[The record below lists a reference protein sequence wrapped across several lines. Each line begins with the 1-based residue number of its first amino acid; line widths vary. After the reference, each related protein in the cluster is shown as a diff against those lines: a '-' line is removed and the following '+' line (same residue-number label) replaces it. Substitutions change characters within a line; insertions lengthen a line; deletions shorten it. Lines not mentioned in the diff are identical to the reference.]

1 MTSRIK
7 KTKVQSKKK
16 LTAADRRQAMIEA
29 AVPLFA
35 QEGFKGVT
43 TKELAATAGVSEA
56 LLYRHF
62 PSKEALYKE
71 VQDHCCQATSELKE
85 LFAAL
90 TPSTE
95 TLVSLLFFQ
104 AKVVVEK
111 ISLDSSREEM
121 FPRLMVQSL
130 LHDGVFSRLF
140 VERAAMRYASMMEV
154 CLDAARSTG
163 DLVDTGMSD
172 DLSFWF
178 CHHLFV
184 SMRMHRLPSTQ
195 VVPYRVSD
203 DELIDQFL
211 RFMLRAIGITDVAIQ
226 RYCHFKDLNNK
237 ASHWLACTNQG
248 MSDGKQ

>member
-1 MTSRIK
+1 M
-7 KTKVQSKKK
+7 
-16 LTAADRRQAMIEA
+16 
-29 AVPLFA
+29 
-35 QEGFKGVT
+35 
-43 TKELAATAGVSEA
+43 VS
-56 LLYRHF
+56 
-62 PSKEALYKE
+62 
-71 VQDHCCQATSELKE
+71 
-85 LFAAL
+85 
-90 TPSTE
+90 
-95 TLVSLLFFQ
+95 SL
-104 AKVVVEK
+104 
-111 ISLDSSREEM
+111 
-121 FPRLMVQSL
+121 
-130 LHDGVFSRLF
+130 G
-140 VERAAMRYASMMEV
+140 SMMEV